1 MTDRDWQRVH
11 ALHRAEQARIAAEI
25 QSPAKVRERHAAG
38 MRRRKETSFND
49 SLFAGSF
56 RHIKEAR

>member
-25 QSPAKVRERHAAG
+25 SAPAKVRERHLKG
-38 MRRRKETSFND
+38 MARRKETSFND

-56 RHIKEAR
+56 RHTKGTD